1 MTLTLD
7 TILQFIRSETAHP
20 MRIQELAQAMKVSRR
35 EYPSFRQCVKKLID
49 EGRLV
54 RLKRGRIGPADQMD
68 IAVGTI
74 SVNRSGRGFLE
85 IEGAT

>member
-1 MTLTLD
+1 MALTLD
-7 TILQFIRSETAHP
+7 AILQFIRSETAHP

-68 IAVGTI
+68 IRTK
-74 SVNRSGRGFLE
+74 
-85 IEGAT
+85 GANKRFDASDMVQNER